1 MVPSSFIVRS
11 LRIVKN
17 YTIII
22 TLKILLK
29 IIQKLLKRENN
40 SV

>member
-29 IIQKLLKRENN
+29 IIQKTIEKRK
-40 SV
+40 